1 MIEAIGYM
9 LIGAGFALLIK
20 VCLAVCIA
28 IEAKLMSKNS

>member
-20 VCLAVCIA
+20 VCLSACLV
-28 IEAKLMSKNS
+28 IEAKLKEK